1 MLEEPDVATPRA
13 AAMDCKDRP
22 GFPLKR
28 LIQARLPFKRL
39 NLVPKEKAEDTSPKV
54 SVEDKVPDLQLSL
67 DTLENRC
74 HTGSHVGLSPK
85 LVSGQGPI
93 DSFLRTTIKPGPSVV
108 IIDLTE
114 NSSDIP
120 DNPEGPS
127 EPSPDAPAEGAAKQQ
142 GPSTVEQCL
151 PETPADIP
159 CLVEE
164 EPGSPGGPERTG
176 DCQTGLVQSCPELFT
191 GSRTSPIKEPSGW
204 SKAGGLL
211 FIEKVPMVVLED
223 ILATK
228 PLHTSLPTMS
238 LDRSITSESEVLE
251 SCPEDDS
258 TLSRSPTSSS
268 SPTSSPEGPSE
279 SPAQLSGTSPPSTP
293 ICRDDKKFVR
303 GSMEKGRSKLHRDRE
318 QQREEKEKLRE
329 ETRRAKEEAR
339 RRKEEEKELKEKERR
354 EKREKDEKEKAE
366 KQRLK
371 EERRKERQEALE

>member
-1 MLEEPDVATPRA
+1 ML
-13 AAMDCKDRP
+13 
-22 GFPLKR
+22 FLF
-28 LIQARLPFKRL
+28 ISARLPFKRL

-93 DSFLRTTIKPGPSVV
+93 DSFLGATIKPGPSVV

-142 GPSTVEQCL
+142 GPSIVEQCL

-164 EPGSPGGPERTG
+164 EPGSPGGPERTD
-176 DCQTGLVQSCPELFT
+176 DCQAGLLQSCPELTT
-191 GSRTSPIKEPSGW
+191 GSRISPIKEPSGW
-204 SKAGGLL
+204 SKAGRLL

-228 PLHTSLPTMS
+228 PLQTS
-238 LDRSITSESEVLE
+238 LDRSVTSESEVLE

-258 TLSRSPTSSS
+258 TLSHSPTSSS

-279 SPAQLSGTSPPSTP
+279 PPAQLSRTSPPSTP
-293 ICRDDKKFVR
+293 ICRV
-303 GSMEKGRSKLHRDRE
+303 STHL
-318 QQREEKEKLRE
+318 
-329 ETRRAKEEAR
+329 T
-339 RRKEEEKELKEKERR
+339 
-354 EKREKDEKEKAE
+354 
-366 KQRLK
+366 
-371 EERRKERQEALE
+371 

>member
-1 MLEEPDVATPRA
+1 MLLL
-13 AAMDCKDRP
+13 
-22 GFPLKR
+22 F
-28 LIQARLPFKRL
+28 ISARLPFKRL

-54 SVEDKVPDLQLSL
+54 SVEDKVPDLQL

-85 LVSGQGPI
+85 LVSGRGPI

-142 GPSTVEQCL
+142 GSSTVEKCL

-176 DCQTGLVQSCPELFT
+176 DCQAGLLQSCPELIT

-268 SPTSSPEGPSE
+268 PTSSPEGPSE
-279 SPAQLSGTSPPSTP
+279 PPAQLSGTSPPSTP
-293 ICRDDKKFVR
+293 ICKV
-303 GSMEKGRSKLHRDRE
+303 STHR
-318 QQREEKEKLRE
+318 
-329 ETRRAKEEAR
+329 T
-339 RRKEEEKELKEKERR
+339 
-354 EKREKDEKEKAE
+354 
-366 KQRLK
+366 
-371 EERRKERQEALE
+371 